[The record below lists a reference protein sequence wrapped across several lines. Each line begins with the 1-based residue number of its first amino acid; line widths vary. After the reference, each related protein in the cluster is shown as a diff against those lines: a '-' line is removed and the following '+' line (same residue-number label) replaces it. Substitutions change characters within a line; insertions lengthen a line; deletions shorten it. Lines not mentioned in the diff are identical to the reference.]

1 MDFAVSCVAVH
12 DTSQLCPSTCK
23 AVMLFAQVVGPT
35 DVGKSSLCRI
45 LLNYAVRTGWA
56 PTAVDLDI
64 GKGPYHGQLLVSAV
78 WARYWRYR
86 IVASQSWFPCRSPY
100 SLEAISWHLRRR
112 EPHHFLPVLQG
123 KEASQCQA
131 A

>member
-1 MDFAVSCVAVH
+1 MYPCTIHHSFV
-12 DTSQLCPSTCK
+12 QPSTCK
-23 AVMLFAQVVGPT
+23 AVILLAQVVGPT

-78 WARYWRYR
+78 WARYRCYR
-86 IVASQSWFPCRSPY
+86 IVALQSWFPY
-100 SLEAISWHLRRR
+100 SLEAKSRHLRRR